1 VKGPECKRE
10 GAAMRELTKALKTL
24 GQYQGN
30 RNQQVELAFT
40 DYLREVAERPERNIR
55 NVAQVYADMVHY
67 FVREGVDEYRDDPE
81 SIKYLNYDCSRL
93 FVEGSDRPFFADRL
107 FANRLV
113 RHVESLSVGDQQNKI
128 YIFDGP
134 HGSGKSTF
142 LNNLLRRFE
151 QYANT
156 PEGTRFEVVW
166 KLKENLLAGGVHS
179 VATLATRLSLLLGDE
194 LPNGL
199 GPVPAPSE
207 KESAGNGSILTLPCP
222 SHDHPLLLVPKEIRR
237 RFLDDL
243 LENDQFKS
251 HLFTE
256 KKYEWVFRDEPCT
269 ICTSLYQELLKKYG
283 DPLKVFESVF
293 ARPYVFNR
301 RLGTGISV
309 FNPGDRRSQK
319 NVSVDEVVQRSLNA
333 MFSPGGKVPYLYSNY
348 AKINNG
354 IYALMDVKSHNTE
367 RLMDLHNIVSDGVHK
382 VEQIEERVN
391 SLFFA
396 LMNPEDK
403 KVLTDL
409 AAFSDR
415 IEYVNIPY
423 VLDIKTEVE
432 IYRGIFGRHI
442 EDSFLPRV
450 LHNFARVIIATRLR
464 TKSEAM
470 LEWIKDPEKYELY
483 CDRNLQLLKMEIYTG
498 YIPAWLEEEDV
509 ERFTSKR
516 RLKIIAESEQDGW
529 RGLSGRDSIRMFN
542 EFFATYVR
550 DDKLIDMSM
559 IGKFFRRYC
568 KKDKEMLPM
577 GFLDS
582 LVRMYNYSVLQSVKE
597 SLYYYNE
604 EQISRDIQN
613 YMFAVNFE
621 PGTTEI
627 CRFTKEKLEITEAF
641 FQRIESRLLV
651 RAGEAVNFRN
661 TVQKAYTTSALTQEI
676 LRDNLDITETG
687 LYLHLHERYIHNL
700 KDKVMVP
707 FQENENFRRAIKE
720 FDQESFKTY
729 DHKIQSD
736 VTFMMENLQKKFGYS
751 RQGAKE
757 ICIYVIDNNLAKVF
771 DSQLTAQ
778 MVI

>member
-1 VKGPECKRE
+1 
-10 GAAMRELTKALKTL
+10 MSELTKALNTL

-40 DYLREVAERPERNIR
+40 DFLREVAERPERNIR

-67 FVREGVDEYRDDPE
+67 FVRDGVDEYRDDPE
-81 SIKYLNYDCSRL
+81 SINYLNYDCSRL

-107 FANRLV
+107 FANRLI

-142 LNNLLRRFE
+142 LNNLLHRFE

-194 LPNGL
+194 LPDGI
-199 GPVPAPSE
+199 GPVPAQSE
-207 KESAGNGSILTLPCP
+207 KEGVGDGSILTLPCP
-222 SHDHPLLLVPKEIRR
+222 SHDHPILLVPKEIRR

-243 LENDQFKS
+243 LENDHFKS
-251 HLFTE
+251 HLFAE

-283 DPLKVFESVF
+283 DPLKVFECVF

-301 RLGTGISV
+301 RLGNGISV

-367 RLMDLHNIVSDGVHK
+367 RLMDLHNIISDGVHK

-542 EFFATYVR
+542 EFFSTYVR
-550 DDKLIDMSM
+550 EDKLIDMSM

-568 KKDKEMLPM
+568 KKDKEMLPL

-604 EQISRDIQN
+604 EQISKDIQN

-627 CRFTKEKLEITEAF
+627 CRFTKEKLEISESF

-661 TVQKAYTTSALTQEI
+661 TVQRAYTTSALTQEI
-676 LRDNLDITETG
+676 LRDNLDITETS

-729 DHKIQSD
+729 DKKIQSD

-771 DSQLTAQ
+771 DSQLTGQ

>member
-1 VKGPECKRE
+1 
-10 GAAMRELTKALKTL
+10 MRELTKALKTL

-194 LPNGL
+194 LPDGL

-367 RLMDLHNIVSDGVHK
+367 RLMDLHNIISDGVHK

-470 LEWIKDPEKYELY
+470 LEWIKDSEKYELY

-542 EFFATYVR
+542 EFYATYVR
-550 DDKLIDMSM
+550 EDKLIDMSM

-568 KKDKEMLPM
+568 KKDKEMLPL

-627 CRFTKEKLEITEAF
+627 CRFTKEKLEITDAF

-661 TVQKAYTTSALTQEI
+661 TVQRAYTTSALTQEI
-676 LRDNLDITETG
+676 LRDNLDITETS

-700 KDKVMVP
+700 KDKVMGP

-729 DHKIQSD
+729 DQKIQGD
-736 VTFMMENLQKKFGYS
+736 VSFMMENLQKKFGYS